1 MFKMPEAEIVLFAA
15 QDIVTTS
22 TTPNVPG
29 GSGNQTPLPDD
40 EL

>member
-22 TTPNVPG
+22 LG
-29 GSGNQTPLPDD
+29 DGELPDD
-40 EL
+40 EF